1 MKKIMDKKII
11 WVKKNLIDP
20 TAALS
25 YSLGASIVHLA
36 LAFTI
41 YFVLDFDY
49 DLASTKHE
57 SCVIEG

>member
-1 MKKIMDKKII
+1 
-11 WVKKNLIDP
+11 LIDP

-41 YFVLDFDY
+41 FFVKGVNYEEIPNLHAD
-49 DLASTKHE
+49 
-57 SCVIEG
+57 CI